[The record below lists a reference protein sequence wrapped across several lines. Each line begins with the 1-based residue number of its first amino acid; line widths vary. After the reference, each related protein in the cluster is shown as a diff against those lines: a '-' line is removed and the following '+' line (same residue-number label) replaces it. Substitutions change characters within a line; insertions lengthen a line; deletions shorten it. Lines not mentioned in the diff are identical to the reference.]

1 MAGHFFLKY
10 ITEEELTGIW
20 NNLSSLFNKRK
31 NDDEEFNL
39 IALDDFHDKPDRE
52 TFRRALEGE
61 KVKDRQ
67 NLPHHAKM
75 TLPSVRVPETKVNYF
90 RNAGWVHRLQ
100 IRPAFDLK
108 DTGDYLRGENKALF
122 RRKLPV
128 LSQSEKE
135 RKAEALVGML
145 GKVSIKIEVYGLPQ
159 SFLES
164 RLKEPDA
171 RDNYMFH

>member
-10 ITEEELTGIW
+10 ITEEELTGIR
-20 NNLSSLFNKRK
+20 NNLSSLFSKRK
-31 NDDEEFNL
+31 SDDEEFKL
-39 IALDDFHDKPDRE
+39 IALDDFHDNPDRE
-52 TFRRALEGE
+52 TFRQALEGE
-61 KVKDRQ
+61 KVKDRH

-75 TLPSVRVPETKVNYF
+75 NLPSIRVPESKKNYL
-90 RNAGWVHRLQ
+90 RKAAWVHRLQ

-108 DTGDYLRGENKALF
+108 DTGEYLSRDDKALF

-135 RKAEALVGML
+135 RKAEALVDML
-145 GKVSIKIEVYGLPQ
+145 GKVSIKIEVYGLPR